1 MPVRELLLKQE
12 PLPSFLC
19 LLRYSWL
26 HRSAYGNPNVSLK
39 SFHFSGLS
47 AELFD
52 PCQMEVPGCA
62 SSIKPKVETCEE
74 EEPPLPPFEAS
85 DDWEVTPL
93 SGDNPFFTSVMC
105 KSQVQVPFQQV
116 HITSYS
122 RTHAG
127 HGVGE

>member
-1 MPVRELLLKQE
+1 
-12 PLPSFLC
+12 
-19 LLRYSWL
+19 
-26 HRSAYGNPNVSLK
+26 
-39 SFHFSGLS
+39 
-47 AELFD
+47 
-52 PCQMEVPGCA
+52 MEVPGCA
-62 SSIKPKVETCEE
+62 SSIKQKMEPCEE
-74 EEPPLPPFEAS
+74 EEPPLPPPPPFEAS

-116 HITSYS
+116 HIITSYS